1 MIFSS
6 AHYYLTVF
14 VCVMFCY
21 LIDLLVE
28 AWRFEISTNPTD
40 FLRKIIKYDKDVTN
54 GERMKQFE
62 AIFQGIRRRY
72 MGVDFERE
80 EKLEEKRDLRTNKY
94 GNIEAKAAAATQ
106 AK

>member
-6 AHYYLTVF
+6 PHYYLTVF
-14 VCVMFCY
+14 VCTMFCY

-40 FLRKIIKYDKDVTN
+40 FLRKIIKYDKDLMKDD
-54 GERMKQFE
+54 RIKQFNQ
-62 AIFQGIRRRY
+62 IFQEIRRRY
-72 MGVDFERE
+72 IGVDFERE

-94 GNIEAKAAAATQ
+94 GNIEAKAITTT
-106 AK
+106 K

>member
-6 AHYYLTVF
+6 PHYYLTVF
-14 VCVMFCY
+14 VCVMFSY

-62 AIFQGIRRRY
+62 AIF
-72 MGVDFERE
+72 
-80 EKLEEKRDLRTNKY
+80 
-94 GNIEAKAAAATQ
+94 
-106 AK
+106 